1 MANTKVTSNVIA
13 DNAVGITQL
22 NVSDGSAGQFLKTD
36 GSGSLSFATVT
47 GTTINNNADNRV
59 ITGSGTANRLE
70 GETNFVFNGT
80 NVGIGTTSPS
90 RQLTVENSS
99 DHAIIGAVSGTS
111 SLAGM
116 VMGDT
121 DDDDRG
127 AVLYNNNGNYMYI
140 QTDASERMRI
150 DSSGKVHIGATSG
163 TGILNVDGGS
173 GEGSLYVEGTASGS
187 AITAR
192 LLASDGGAV
201 FFGSN
206 TNHDLRIQ
214 TNGSN
219 RMTIDSSGKVSI
231 GQTTGFGR
239 LTVNSEGAPDTSG
252 NVTSGIV
259 VCNTAGGNAI
269 KISVHDSGA
278 LNYIQSGYVNN
289 IQVARNFA
297 IFSGAS
303 ESFRIDTTGKI
314 GMGGITS
321 PAQNFVVGTTTNYD
335 PPGLGSSN
343 ANFAILN
350 QDGAAAGK
358 YGLIT
363 GISSDGNVWSQ
374 VQRTDG
380 TATAYNYY
388 LQPSGGSVGIG
399 IPQNH
404 TYIPNLTVPFR
415 VGKVR
420 SGTGNDTDY
429 LTKMSIDA
437 IGYAGSNYQFG
448 AIDFTGGDTAG
459 ASGNHYGRIGCS
471 SMVGTNNQETG
482 SLEFYVKA
490 PSFGMSGTTHAM
502 KITGKADTGS
512 AGGGTSRNG
521 VLFTYQGIAI
531 DRTWSDY
538 PGISVLNATPYSST
552 ASTQS
557 ELRIHGTNMSSASY
571 PGTSGSDFSV
581 VVRSDGGYATGSDK
595 RRKKNITTISDA
607 LSKVKQLTGRR
618 FQTINRSNTIQAHVS
633 KNKYK
638 FGFIAQEVEDIIP
651 EAVIYH
657 AAEDDGTENWNSAYA
672 MDYGSVVALLVN
684 AIKEQDVIIEDL
696 KSRIE
701 TLEG

>member
-99 DHAIIGAVSGTS
+99 DHAIIGAVSSTS

-121 DDDDRG
+121 DDDDRA

-343 ANFAILN
+343 ANFAILK

-459 ASGNHYGRIGCS
+459 ASGNHYGRIGC
-471 SMVGTNNQETG
+471 
-482 SLEFYVKA
+482 
-490 PSFGMSGTTHAM
+490 
-502 KITGKADTGS
+502 
-512 AGGGTSRNG
+512 
-521 VLFTYQGIAI
+521 
-531 DRTWSDY
+531 
-538 PGISVLNATPYSST
+538 
-552 ASTQS
+552 
-557 ELRIHGTNMSSASY
+557 
-571 PGTSGSDFSV
+571 
-581 VVRSDGGYATGSDK
+581 
-595 RRKKNITTISDA
+595 
-607 LSKVKQLTGRR
+607 
-618 FQTINRSNTIQAHVS
+618 
-633 KNKYK
+633 
-638 FGFIAQEVEDIIP
+638 
-651 EAVIYH
+651 
-657 AAEDDGTENWNSAYA
+657 
-672 MDYGSVVALLVN
+672 
-684 AIKEQDVIIEDL
+684 
-696 KSRIE
+696 
-701 TLEG
+701 